1 MCGEEAPLDRP
12 ARSLSI
18 GIDTRPLIY
27 GASGGI
33 VQNQVGV
40 FRELFRRNPGHKFT
54 IYCTIFNRRLFSE
67 WVDGAELVTIP
78 AYNYYDR
85 LSQQIHNDQVDVLFR
100 SYPGIEPL
108 AFDMAR
114 QIVYI
119 PDNQHDFFPEFFS
132 PPDLAYRR
140 RAFAE
145 VLGRA
150 GAVGTISEFSHRSMA
165 DMSYCRCTDFFLMAP
180 ALQEEHAAGASAQQG
195 DDDLAH
201 IPSGDFF
208 FYPANLWKHKNH
220 KRILGAFRRFR
231 ELSGRKDVRFLFTG
245 NPAGWDDIY
254 RHFRDLPVEHLG
266 YVRPQLVGALLAKAR
281 AMVFFSLFEGFG
293 IPLLEAF
300 HAGTPVICSNTT
312 SLPEIA
318 DDAALFA
325 DPIDEEAMAQAM
337 ARVITDEPLRQMLIA
352 RGKVRLAQYSW
363 SQSAA
368 NLMAA
373 IERVAARAKA
383 ETSALSVSEP
393 SVEVKDGRTG
403 QPLTVA
409 IVTPSF
415 NQGCFIKRTI
425 DSVLSQSYPYI
436 DYVVVDGGST
446 DETLDILRSYGDR
459 LNWRSEPDRGQTH
472 AINKG
477 FTLVDGQ
484 IRAYLNSDDVLA
496 PGAIERVV
504 AFFQANPSCELL
516 YGRANYIDKSDVVTG
531 EYMTHPLPANLGN
544 DCIICQPAAFWT
556 KRVAQVIGDFNEDLH
571 YAMDYDYWLRIYR
584 AGGDIR
590 YFPEFLASSRL
601 YQETKTMSK
610 RSEVYH
616 EIWGVCA
623 ANIGHIPTHYFE
635 GYWYHRL
642 VESGRWLR
650 PFATRLSPL
659 WRIPAR
665 LHKYSVLYQ
674 KNLLASAFQLKIRIM
689 ARRGILPVRL
699 AVAIARRLRRA
710 ASPVGSAFSQ
720 TVTGVWSDNWC
731 GPQVTIRGRRMGGV
745 MAARLGG
752 RAFADNRLTISLNN
766 TVIAE
771 YDLWGGR
778 VHDLRFDLP
787 FRKGENMIVFTSS
800 SSFTDAANRTLSFEI
815 LETDLFG
822 PDDVFRQG

>member
-1 MCGEEAPLDRP
+1 MCGEATPLDRP
-12 ARSLSI
+12 TRSLSI

-40 FRELFRRNPGHKFT
+40 FRELFRKNPGHRFI
-54 IYCTIFNRRLFSE
+54 IYCTIFNRRLFSD

-78 AYNYYDR
+78 TYNYYDR
-85 LSQQIHNDQVDVLFR
+85 LSQQVRNDQIDVLFR
-100 SYPGIEPL
+100 SYPGIEPV

-145 VLGRA
+145 VLGGA
-150 GAVGTISEFSHRSMA
+150 GAVGTISEFAHRSMA
-165 DMSYCRCTDFFLMAP
+165 EMPYCRCGDFFLMAP
-180 ALQEEHAAGASAQQG
+180 ALQEEHAVGASVPLDDG
-195 DDDLAH
+195 DRAR

-220 KRILGAFRRFR
+220 TRILRAFRRFR

-245 NPAGWDDIY
+245 NPAGWDDIH

-266 YVRPQLVGALLAKAR
+266 YVKPQLVGALLANAR

-300 HAGTPVICSNTT
+300 HAGAPVICSNTT

-325 DPIDEEAMAQAM
+325 DPTDEEAMAQAM
-337 ARVITDEPLRQMLIA
+337 VKIMTDEPLRQALIA
-352 RGKVRLAQYSW
+352 RGKARLAHYTW

-368 NLMAA
+368 NLMSA
-373 IERVAARAKA
+373 IERVAARPKDKV
-383 ETSALSVSEP
+383 SALPVSEV
-393 SVEVKDGRTG
+393 SLEVRGG
-403 QPLTVA
+403 LAEQPVTVA

-425 DSVLSQSYPYI
+425 DSVLSQSYPHI
-436 DYVVVDGGST
+436 DYVVMDGGST
-446 DETLDILRSYGDR
+446 DETLDVLRSYGDR

-477 FTLVDGQ
+477 FALVDGQ
-484 IRAYLNSDDVLA
+484 IRAYLNSDDVLE

-504 AFFQANPSCELL
+504 AFFRDNPSCELL
-516 YGRANYIDKSDVVTG
+516 YGRANYIDKNDFVTG
-531 EYMTHPLPANLGN
+531 EYNTHPLPANLGN

-556 KRVAQVIGDFNEDLH
+556 KRIAQVIGDFNEDLH
-571 YAMDYDYWLRIYR
+571 YAMDYDYWLRIFR

-590 YFPEFLASSRL
+590 YLPELLASSRL
-601 YQETKTMSK
+601 YQETKTLSK
-610 RSEVYH
+610 RREVYH
-616 EIWGVCA
+616 EIWDVCA

-635 GYWYHRL
+635 GYWHHKL
-642 VESGRWLR
+642 VENGGLLR
-650 PFATRLSPL
+650 PLLGRISSS
-659 WRIPAR
+659 WRFPAR
-665 LHKYSVLYQ
+665 LHKYGVLYR
-674 KNLLASAFQLKIRIM
+674 KSLLASAFRTKIRIM
-689 ARRGILPVRL
+689 AHQGVLPVRVAL
-699 AVAIARRLRRA
+699 AIARRLRRGP
-710 ASPVGSAFSQ
+710 SPAGSAFSQ

-731 GPQVTIRGRRMGGV
+731 APKVVVRGWRMGGV

-752 RAFADNRLTISLNN
+752 RAFSDTRLTISLNDA
-766 TVIAE
+766 VIAE

-778 VHDLRFDLP
+778 VHELRFDLP
-787 FRKGENMIVFTSS
+787 FRTGENVIAFTSS
-800 SSFTDAANRTLSFEI
+800 GYFTDAANRVLSFEI

-822 PDDVFRQG
+822 PDDVFHQG